1 MATREA
7 LWGYRD
13 EFGDAFGRTYFRRFG
28 PGVVSSIGLGTYLG
42 DPTAAVDDA
51 YREAIDLALRSGVN
65 HVDTAVNYRCGR
77 SERIVGEAIRDSPI
91 DRDAVVVATKGGFLP
106 FDDERPA
113 DPAAYVRDRFLEPG
127 LVDPSE
133 LVNGAHA
140 IAPDYL
146 EWSLDRSLDRLGLD
160 TIDCYYVHNPET
172 QLAARSPAAVY
183 DRLEA
188 AFETLE
194 RRRAA
199 GDIGRYGLATWQAFR
214 VAEDDDAYL
223 SLAEVLARAE
233 AAGEAVGPADDHG
246 FEAIQLP
253 FNVAMADAFTRSN
266 QRFAEAT
273 SDGGGPNG
281 PVSTLTFAHEAG
293 LSVVT
298 SASIGQGDLA
308 VDGAIPGEVDAT
320 LAGDTP
326 AQRALNFARS
336 APGVTSSL
344 VGASD
349 LDHVRENV
357 AAGTFDPLGASAFD
371 AVFE

>member
-7 LWGYRD
+7 LWDYRD

-28 PGVVSSIGLGTYLG
+28 PGVASSIGIGTYLG
-42 DPTAAVDDA
+42 DPTLAVDDA
-51 YREAIDLALRSGVN
+51 YREAIGLALRSGVN

-77 SERIVGEAIRDSPI
+77 AERVVGEALRNSPI

-106 FDDERPA
+106 FDGDRPD
-113 DPAAYVRDRFLEPG
+113 DPAEFVRERFVEPG
-127 LVDPSE
+127 IVAPDDLA
-133 LVNGAHA
+133 NGAHA
-140 IAPDYL
+140 IAPEYL

-160 TIDCYYVHNPET
+160 AVDCYYVHNPET
-172 QLAARSPAAVY
+172 QLATRSRDAVY
-183 DRLEA
+183 DQLEA
-188 AFETLE
+188 AFELLE

-199 GDIGRYGLATWQAFR
+199 GDVGAYGVATWDAFR
-214 VAEDDDAYL
+214 VAEGDERYL
-223 SLAEVLARAE
+223 SLAEVLSRAE
-233 AAGEAVGPADDHG
+233 AAGEAVGPGDDHG
-246 FEAIQLP
+246 FEAVQLP
-253 FNVAMADAFTRSN
+253 FNVAMADAFTRRN
-266 QRFAEAT
+266 QRSPGGD
-273 SDGGGPNG
+273 SDGDPDAE
-281 PVSTLTFAHEAG
+281 PISTLEFAHEAG

-298 SASIGQGDLA
+298 SASIGQGELA
-308 VDGAIPGEVDAT
+308 VEGAIPADVDAT
-320 LAGDTP
+320 LAGETP

-349 LDHVRENV
+349 VDHLRENV